1 MSSKKEGVSDKEVQ
15 IIKQII
21 INSKGG
27 TLFGK
32 KVMFYL
38 LDNSKNLTQPVG
50 IGFLP
55 PPVNKTGGEG
65 GRGREAIY
73 SIHDIRSENQ
83 CQTPKL
89 DFFESCYSKPIRNG
103 TMFCWLSKKNNPSR

>member
-1 MSSKKEGVSDKEVQ
+1 
-15 IIKQII
+15 
-21 INSKGG
+21 
-27 TLFGK
+27 
-32 KVMFYL
+32 MFYL

-103 TMFCWLSKKNNPSR
+103 TMFCWLSKKTIHPDDKKIKILNIDWRAIHSIELKI